1 MNKLTRDDLIPFLAA
16 AQAKV
21 TVDYLAWAGNSD
33 YAYCHPHILSLDVGV
48 RYARIVVANNASRS
62 CFGFVDLTNGDVLKS
77 ASWKTPAKNFA
88 RGNIN
93 DADKGCGRIKWT
105 GVY

>member
-1 MNKLTRDDLIPFLAA
+1 MNKLTRADLEGFLVA
-16 AQAKV
+16 AQNRA
-21 TVDYLAWAGNSD
+21 TADYLGWSGDSD
-33 YAYCHPHILSLDVGV
+33 YAVNHPHTLSLEVGV
-48 RYARIVVANNASRS
+48 RFARIVVEQGTHRS

-93 DADKGCGRIKWT
+93 DADKGIGRIKWT